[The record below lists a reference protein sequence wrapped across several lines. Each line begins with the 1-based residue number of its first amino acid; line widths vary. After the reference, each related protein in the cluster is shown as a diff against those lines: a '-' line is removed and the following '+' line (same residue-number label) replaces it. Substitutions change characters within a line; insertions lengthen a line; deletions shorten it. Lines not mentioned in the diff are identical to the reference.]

1 MPHKKDP
8 LSQHM
13 EVFKIIPNEV
23 QDILFDFYALWRK
36 SRTITIELWQKEYG
50 YITKPLQKE
59 PDASFFQRDPVG
71 YLIHASRSVR
81 DFPDRLF
88 KNLHVLLLK
97 RGEPLTVKEFEEQV
111 NYVYYEDAEKL
122 PLTPKMAKVFR
133 RGLLAFDP
141 FTNRNQLAKKL
152 QMTEDA
158 IKWHIAEMKRRFWLY
173 RLSEVDYYKLGLSRL
188 FLFIKGIQDPNNA
201 SNEHFVKPLLCRYPL
216 RAESFP
222 TGLAKQYV
230 SYQIHTPPWNRR
242 YDFLRECKSQVK
254 LADVDFLTSEPDLF
268 LATGRRIYY
277 NLRAF
282 DFKTRRWTINL
293 RDLRFLI
300 NNSLMTGSL
309 GVFPPYDFIYDVAR
323 RQDKQDVIEFDELDL
338 QICEKFWELIGQDNR
353 FATAH
358 SVSKDLNR
366 PYREV
371 NQRFKRLKAEKVIH
385 FYFWSSLGLST
396 AFTTVLITKDEFILN
411 NFQSIIAQLPV
422 TSLTPLESLRDKEI
436 RGVLCHTYLPSEIA
450 IGSLFQSTFFAEE
463 GVLGFCAQAFPVTRI
478 SRPLQE
484 YYDPVRKW
492 WKWDQLT
499 RDSTYNIKEEYPE
512 NAYNP
517 REEYVSYA

>member
-1 MPHKKDP
+1 
-8 LSQHM
+8 M
-13 EVFKIIPNEV
+13 EVFKIIPYEV
-23 QDILFDFYALWRK
+23 QDILFDFYVLWRK
-36 SRTITIELWQKEYG
+36 TRNITLERWLKEYG
-50 YITKPLQKE
+50 YTTKPIQKG
-59 PDASFFQRDPVG
+59 PNASLFQQDPVE

-81 DFPDRLF
+81 DFPERLF

-97 RGEPLTVKEFEEQV
+97 RDEPLTVEEFEEQV

-158 IKWHIAEMKRRFWLY
+158 IKWHIAEMKRRFWLH
-173 RLSEVDYYKLGLSRL
+173 RIIEVDYYKLGLSRL
-188 FLFIKGIQDPNNA
+188 FLFIKGIQDPNNT
-201 SNEHFVKPLLCRYPL
+201 SNEHFVKPLFVYYPL

-222 TGLAKQYV
+222 TGLAKQFV

-242 YDFLRECKSQVK
+242 YDFLHECKRQFK
-254 LADVDFLTSEPDLF
+254 LTDVDFLTSEPDLF
-268 LATGRRIYY
+268 LVTGRRIFY

-309 GVFPPYDFIYDVAR
+309 GVFPPYDFIFDVER

-338 QICEKFWELIGQDNR
+338 EICEKFWDLEGRDNR

-371 NQRFKRLKAEKVIH
+371 NQRFKRLKAEKVIN
-385 FYFWSSLGLST
+385 FFFWSSLGLST
-396 AFTTVLITKDEFILN
+396 AFTTVLITKDDFILN

-422 TSLTPLESLRDKEI
+422 TSLSPLESLRDKKL
-436 RGVLCHTYLPSEIA
+436 RGIFCHTYLPSEIA
-450 IGSLFQSTFFAEE
+450 LGSLFQSTFFAEE
-463 GVLGFCAQAFPVTRI
+463 GVLGFCAEAFPPTRFK
-478 SRPLQE
+478 RPLNE

-492 WKWDQLT
+492 WKWDQLEKT
-499 RDSTYNIKEEYPE
+499 REVNLQEEYPYPSTEIKFPGE
-512 NAYNP
+512 NFQ
-517 REEYVSYA
+517 RRS